1 MRQIYLKILIGIICV
16 FWIIYFIK
24 NLNEGFTTM
33 GSSIYRPYIRNMNK
47 IYEDFSN
54 NYSSNIIMT
63 KLKKYKIL

>member
-1 MRQIYLKILIGIICV
+1 MRQIYLKILIGIIV
-16 FWIIYFIK
+16 VLWIIYFIQ

-54 NYSSNIIMT
+54 NYSSNIIIT